1 MAKFDG
7 WLPYGEDFTREMLR
21 KREQTMGDPLRRRE
35 AVQIDSMLEFYLR
48 DSGLMGQWNEN
59 RIFQVWD
66 HCSKAAKYTLSKSY
80 VTGTLYVS
88 LSSSVVR
95 NQLYFQLDIIKK
107 EMNQALAADRQFWMK
122 PVDGVFVK
130 NIVLR

>member
-1 MAKFDG
+1 MA
-7 WLPYGEDFTREMLR
+7 
-21 KREQTMGDPLRRRE
+21 
-35 AVQIDSMLEFYLR
+35 
-48 DSGLMGQWNEN
+48 
-59 RIFQVWD
+59 
-66 HCSKAAKYTLSKSY
+66 
-80 VTGTLYVS
+80 GTLYVS

-107 EMNQALAADRQFWMK
+107 EMNLALAADRQFWMK

>member
-66 HCSKAAKYTLSKSY
+66 DCANAEIYTLSKSY
-80 VTGTLYVS
+80 VAGTLYVS

-107 EMNQALAADRQFWMK
+107 EMNLALAADRQFWMK

>member
-1 MAKFDG
+1 MAKNDDR
-7 WLPYGEDFTREMLR
+7 LPYGENFTREMLR
-21 KREQTMGDPLRRRE
+21 KREETMGDPLRRRE
-35 AVQIDSMLEFYLR
+35 AVPLDSMLAYFLR

-59 RIFQVWD
+59 RIFKAWN
-66 HCSKAAKYTLSKSY
+66 HCSKAEKYTLSKSY
-80 VTGTLYVS
+80 VAGTLYVS

-107 EMNQALAADRQFWMK
+107 AMNLALAADRQFWMK

>member
-1 MAKFDG
+1 M
-7 WLPYGEDFTREMLR
+7 
-21 KREQTMGDPLRRRE
+21 
-35 AVQIDSMLEFYLR
+35 DSMLAYFLR

-59 RIFQVWD
+59 RIFKAWN
-66 HCSKAAKYTLSKSY
+66 HCSKAEKYTLSQSY
-80 VTGTLYVS
+80 VAGTLYVS

-107 EMNQALAADRQFWMK
+107 EMNLALAADRQFWMK

>member
-80 VTGTLYVS
+80 VEERSMSPFHPRWFAINCISSWTL
-88 LSSSVVR
+88 
-95 NQLYFQLDIIKK
+95 
-107 EMNQALAADRQFWMK
+107 
-122 PVDGVFVK
+122 
-130 NIVLR
+130 